1 MEFVDILQ
9 FILFLAAYAAV
20 KAFQKWLKQRFVQE
34 PAADATPDSDAAPA
48 EPSLLGRAWNK
59 IVEWDAAL
67 VEYLARDPPAAQKQ
81 QKKKDT

>member
-67 VEYLARDPPAAQKQ
+67 VEHLARDPAPPAKE
-81 QKKKDT
+81 KGN